1 MARAYPGLGLDTA
14 PTRPW
19 ARRFS
24 FRNGGGL
31 VDAPGRRGEGE
42 VQKPSVSPLSSFVRS
57 DFERLLALDFD
68 NLISGHGTPK
78 LGGAKAALARNV
90 ERLPR

>member
-1 MARAYPGLGLDTA
+1 
-14 PTRPW
+14 
-19 ARRFS
+19 
-24 FRNGGGL
+24 
-31 VDAPGRRGEGE
+31 
-42 VQKPSVSPLSSFVRS
+42 VRS

>member
-31 VDAPGRRGEGE
+31 VDAPDARMVRTKGNTPFVPPIGTRRR
-42 VQKPSVSPLSSFVRS
+42 V
-57 DFERLLALDFD
+57 
-68 NLISGHGTPK
+68 
-78 LGGAKAALARNV
+78 GA
-90 ERLPR
+90 PRWWSR